1 MQNGTSG
8 LVTMK
13 MNLKTRVFGILEPGD
28 EDSKYFDPFITILIV
43 LNVAAVVLE
52 TVDWLNASY
61 GRLFHAFDVFSVA
74 VFTVEYILRAWS
86 CTENPKFR
94 SPFSGRLRYLITPMA
109 IVDLMAVLPFY
120 LPFIFPEMR
129 FIRAIRLFR
138 LFRILKLARYS
149 DALKTFAD
157 VLNLKKEELG
167 VTFFAT
173 LILLV
178 VASSMVYEAE
188 NEVQPE
194 AFANIPDAMWWGV
207 VTLTTVGYGDIYP
220 KTPLGKFIGS
230 FVVISGIGLFALP
243 AGILASGF
251 NEVLQRR
258 KEKHRKKM
266 ICPHCHRY
274 IGDYVKMKEEED
286 DA

>member
-1 MQNGTSG
+1 MYHR
-8 LVTMK
+8 
-13 MNLKTRVFGILEPGD
+13 LKSRIFGVMEPGD
-28 EDSKYFDPFITILIV
+28 RNSKFFDPFIMVLIL
-43 LNVAAVVLE
+43 LNVAVVVLE
-52 TVDWLNASY
+52 TVDWINDSY
-61 GRLFHAFDVFSVA
+61 AQLFRVFDLFSVA
-74 VFTVEYILRAWS
+74 VFTVEYILRAWI
-86 CTENPKFR
+86 CTENPKFKAA
-94 SPFSGRLRYLITPMA
+94 FSGRLHYLITPMA
-109 IVDLMAVLPFY
+109 IVDLMAILPFY
-120 LPFIFPEMR
+120 LPFIFPDLR
-129 FIRAIRLFR
+129 FVRAIRLFR

-149 DALKTFAD
+149 DALKTFAE

-178 VASSMVYEAE
+178 VSSSMVYEAE

-220 KTPLGKFIGS
+220 VTPIGKIIGS

-258 KEKHRKKM
+258 KEKKRKKM

-274 IGDYVKMKEEED
+274 IGDYVMMKDEED

>member
-1 MQNGTSG
+1 MNQG
-8 LVTMK
+8 LK
-13 MNLKTRVFGILEPGD
+13 ARIFRILEPGD
-28 EDSKYFDPFITILIV
+28 ENGKYFEPFIMVLIV
-43 LNVAAVVLE
+43 LNVAVVVLE

-61 GRLFHAFDVFSVA
+61 GRLFRAFDLFSVA
-74 VFTVEYILRAWS
+74 VFTVEYILRAWV
-86 CTENPKFR
+86 CTENPKFKT
-94 SPFSGRLRYLITPMA
+94 PFSGRLHYLITPMA
-109 IVDLMAVLPFY
+109 IVDLMAILPFY
-120 LPFIFPEMR
+120 LPFIFPELR
-129 FIRAIRLFR
+129 FVRAIRLFR
-138 LFRILKLARYS
+138 LFRILKMVRYS
-149 DALKTFAD
+149 DALKTFAE

-178 VASSMVYEAE
+178 VSSSMVYEAE

-220 KTPLGKFIGS
+220 VTPIGKIIGS

-274 IGDYVKMKEEED
+274 IGDYVMMKDEED

>member
-1 MQNGTSG
+1 MNTS
-8 LVTMK
+8 
-13 MNLKTRVFGILEPGD
+13 LKKRIFGILEPGD
-28 EDSKYFDPFITILIV
+28 EDSKYFDPFIMALIS
-43 LNVAAVVLE
+43 LNVLAVVLE
-52 TVDWLNASY
+52 TVDWLNAGY
-61 GRLFHAFDVFSVA
+61 GWLFRAFDMFSVA
-74 VFTVEYILRAWS
+74 IFTVEYILRAWS
-86 CTENPKFR
+86 CTENPRFKA
-94 SPFSGRLRYLITPMA
+94 PFSGRLRYLITPMA
-109 IVDLMAVLPFY
+109 IIDLLAILPFY
-120 LPFIFPEMR
+120 LPFVIPDLR
-129 FIRAIRLFR
+129 FIRALRLFR

-149 DALKTFAD
+149 DALKTFAE

-167 VTFFAT
+167 VTLFAT
-173 LILLV
+173 LIMLT

-230 FVVISGIGLFALP
+230 FVVIAGVGLFALP

-258 KEKHRKKM
+258 KEKKRKRM

-286 DA
+286 E

>member
-1 MQNGTSG
+1 
-8 LVTMK
+8 
-13 MNLKTRVFGILEPGD
+13 MNASLKKRIFGILEPGD
-28 EDSKYFDPFITILIV
+28 EDSKYFDPFIMVLIS
-43 LNVAAVVLE
+43 LNVLAVVLE
-52 TVDWLNASY
+52 TVKWLNASY
-61 GRLFHAFDVFSVA
+61 GWLFHAFDVFSVA

-86 CTENPKFR
+86 CTEDPRFKA
-94 SPFSGRLRYLITPMA
+94 PVSGRLHYLITPMA
-109 IVDLMAVLPFY
+109 IIDLLAIMPFY
-120 LPFIFPEMR
+120 LPFVIPDLR
-129 FIRAIRLFR
+129 FVRALRLFR

-149 DALKTFAD
+149 DALKTFAE

-167 VTFFAT
+167 VTLFAT
-173 LILLV
+173 LIMLT

-230 FVVISGIGLFALP
+230 FVVIAGVGLFALP

-258 KEKHRKKM
+258 KEKKKKRM

-274 IGDYVKMKEEED
+274 IGDYVMMKEED
-286 DA
+286 DE

>member
-1 MQNGTSG
+1 MS
-8 LVTMK
+8 
-13 MNLKTRVFGILEPGD
+13 
-28 EDSKYFDPFITILIV
+28 LIV

-94 SPFSGRLRYLITPMA
+94 SPVSGRLRYLITPMA
-109 IVDLMAVLPFY
+109 IIDLMAVLPFY
-120 LPFIFPEMR
+120 LPFIVPELR
-129 FIRAIRLFR
+129 FVRAIRLFR
-138 LFRILKLARYS
+138 LFRILKMVRYS
-149 DALKTFAD
+149 DALKTFAE

-243 AGILASGF
+243 AGIMASGF
-251 NEVLQRR
+251 SEVLQRR
-258 KEKHRKKM
+258 KEKKRKKM

-274 IGDYVKMKEEED
+274 IGDYVMMKEEED

>member
-1 MQNGTSG
+1 MNQG
-8 LVTMK
+8 LK
-13 MNLKTRVFGILEPGD
+13 ARIFRILEPGD
-28 EDSKYFDPFITILIV
+28 ENGKYFEPFIMVLIV
-43 LNVAAVVLE
+43 LNVAVVVLE

-61 GRLFHAFDVFSVA
+61 GRLFRAFDLFSVA
-74 VFTVEYILRAWS
+74 VFTVEYLLRAWV
-86 CTENPKFR
+86 CTENPKFKT
-94 SPFSGRLRYLITPMA
+94 PFSGRLHYLITPMA
-109 IVDLMAVLPFY
+109 IVDLMAILPFY
-120 LPFIFPEMR
+120 LPFIFPELR
-129 FIRAIRLFR
+129 FVRAIRLFR
-138 LFRILKLARYS
+138 LFRILKMVRYS
-149 DALKTFAD
+149 DALKTFAE

-178 VASSMVYEAE
+178 VSSSMVYEAE

-220 KTPLGKFIGS
+220 VTPIGKIIGS

-274 IGDYVKMKEEED
+274 IGDYVMMKDEED

>member
-1 MQNGTSG
+1 
-8 LVTMK
+8 
-13 MNLKTRVFGILEPGD
+13 MNLNLKAKIFGMLEPGD
-28 EDSKYFDPFITILIV
+28 EDSKYFDPFIMALIV
-43 LNVAAVVLE
+43 LNVAVVVLE

-61 GRLFHAFDVFSVA
+61 GRIFRAFDLFSVA
-74 VFTVEYILRAWS
+74 VFTVEYILRAWV
-86 CTENPKFR
+86 CTENPKFKT
-94 SPFSGRLRYLITPMA
+94 PFSGRLHYLITPMA
-109 IVDLMAVLPFY
+109 IVDLMAILPFY
-120 LPFIFPEMR
+120 LPFIFPELR
-129 FIRAIRLFR
+129 FVRAIRLFR
-138 LFRILKLARYS
+138 LFRILKMVRYS
-149 DALKTFAD
+149 DALKTFAE

-178 VASSMVYEAE
+178 ISSSMVYEAE
-188 NEVQPE
+188 NEAQPE

-220 KTPLGKFIGS
+220 VTPIGKIIGS
-230 FVVISGIGLFALP
+230 FVVVSGIGLFALP

-258 KEKHRKKM
+258 KEKKRTRM

-274 IGDYVKMKEEED
+274 IGDYVMMKDEID

>member
-1 MQNGTSG
+1 
-8 LVTMK
+8 
-13 MNLKTRVFGILEPGD
+13 
-28 EDSKYFDPFITILIV
+28 
-43 LNVAAVVLE
+43 VAAVVLE
-52 TVDWLNASY
+52 TVDWINASY

-86 CTENPKFR
+86 CTENPRFR
-94 SPFSGRLRYLITPMA
+94 TPISGRLRYLITPMA
-109 IVDLMAVLPFY
+109 IIDLLAILPFY
-120 LPFIFPEMR
+120 LPFVIPDLR
-129 FIRAIRLFR
+129 FVRALRLFR

-149 DALKTFAD
+149 DALKTFTE

-167 VTFFAT
+167 VTLFAT
-173 LILLV
+173 LIMLT

-230 FVVISGIGLFALP
+230 FVVIAGVGLFALP

-258 KEKHRKKM
+258 KEKKKKKM

-274 IGDYVKMKEEED
+274 IGDHVMRKDEED

>member
-1 MQNGTSG
+1 
-8 LVTMK
+8 
-13 MNLKTRVFGILEPGD
+13 MNLNLKAKIFGMLEPGD
-28 EDSKYFDPFITILIV
+28 EDSKYFDPFIMALIV
-43 LNVAAVVLE
+43 LNVAVVVLE

-61 GRLFHAFDVFSVA
+61 GRLFRAFDLFSVA

-86 CTENPKFR
+86 CTENPKFKT
-94 SPFSGRLRYLITPMA
+94 PFSGRLHYLITPMA
-109 IVDLMAVLPFY
+109 IVDLMAILPFY
-120 LPFIFPEMR
+120 LPFIFPELR
-129 FIRAIRLFR
+129 FVRAIRLFR
-138 LFRILKLARYS
+138 LFRILKMVRYS
-149 DALKTFAD
+149 DALKTFAE

-178 VASSMVYEAE
+178 VSSSMVYEAE
-188 NEVQPE
+188 NEAQPE

-220 KTPLGKFIGS
+220 VTPIGKIIGS
-230 FVVISGIGLFALP
+230 FVVVSGIGLFALP

-258 KEKHRKKM
+258 KEKKRTRM

-274 IGDYVKMKEEED
+274 IGDYVMMKDEED

>member
-1 MQNGTSG
+1 
-8 LVTMK
+8 
-13 MNLKTRVFGILEPGD
+13 LEPGD
-28 EDSKYFDPFITILIV
+28 RNSKFFDPFIVVLIL
-43 LNVAAVVLE
+43 LNVAVVVLE
-52 TVDWLNASY
+52 TVDWINDSY
-61 GRLFHAFDVFSVA
+61 AQLFRVFDLFSVA
-74 VFTVEYILRAWS
+74 VFTVEYILRAWI
-86 CTENPKFR
+86 CTENPKFKAA
-94 SPFSGRLRYLITPMA
+94 FSGRLHYLITPMA
-109 IVDLMAVLPFY
+109 IVDLMAILPFY
-120 LPFIFPEMR
+120 LPFIFPDLR
-129 FIRAIRLFR
+129 FVRAIRLFR

-149 DALKTFAD
+149 DALKTFAE

-178 VASSMVYEAE
+178 VSSSMVYEAE

-220 KTPLGKFIGS
+220 VTPIGKIIGS

-258 KEKHRKKM
+258 KEKKRKKM

-274 IGDYVKMKEEED
+274 IGDYVMMKDEED

>member
-1 MQNGTSG
+1 
-8 LVTMK
+8 
-13 MNLKTRVFGILEPGD
+13 
-28 EDSKYFDPFITILIV
+28 
-43 LNVAAVVLE
+43 
-52 TVDWLNASY
+52 
-61 GRLFHAFDVFSVA
+61 
-74 VFTVEYILRAWS
+74 
-86 CTENPKFR
+86 
-94 SPFSGRLRYLITPMA
+94 MA
-109 IVDLMAVLPFY
+109 IIDLLAILPFY
-120 LPFIFPEMR
+120 LPLVLPDFR
-129 FIRAIRLFR
+129 FMRAIRLFR

-220 KTPLGKFIGS
+220 VTPLGKFIGS

-274 IGDYVKMKEEED
+274 IGDYVMMKDEED
-286 DA
+286 EA

>member
-1 MQNGTSG
+1 MYHR
-8 LVTMK
+8 
-13 MNLKTRVFGILEPGD
+13 LKSRIFGVMEPGD
-28 EDSKYFDPFITILIV
+28 KNSKFFDPFIMALIV
-43 LNVAAVVLE
+43 LNVAVVVLE

-61 GRLFHAFDVFSVA
+61 AQLFRAFDLFSVA
-74 VFTVEYILRAWS
+74 VFTVEYILRAWI
-86 CTENPKFR
+86 CTENPKFKAA
-94 SPFSGRLRYLITPMA
+94 FSGRLHYLITPMA
-109 IVDLMAVLPFY
+109 IIDLIAILPFY
-120 LPFIFPEMR
+120 LPFIFPDLR
-129 FIRAIRLFR
+129 FVRAIRLFR

-149 DALKTFAD
+149 DALKTFAE

-178 VASSMVYEAE
+178 ISSSMVYEVE
-188 NEVQPE
+188 NAVQPE
-194 AFANIPDAMWWGV
+194 VFANIPDAMWWGV

-220 KTPLGKFIGS
+220 VTPIGKVIGS
-230 FVVISGIGLFALP
+230 IVVISGIGLFALP

-258 KEKHRKKM
+258 RDKVRKRM

-274 IGDYVKMKEEED
+274 IGDYVMMKTIEED
-286 DA
+286 DARN

>member
-1 MQNGTSG
+1 MNTS
-8 LVTMK
+8 
-13 MNLKTRVFGILEPGD
+13 LKTRIFGILEPGD
-28 EDSKYFDPFITILIV
+28 EDSKYFDPFIMVLIS
-43 LNVAAVVLE
+43 LNVLAVVLE
-52 TVDWLNASY
+52 TVKWLNASY
-61 GRLFHAFDVFSVA
+61 GWLFHAFDVFSVA

-86 CTENPKFR
+86 CTEDPKFR
-94 SPFSGRLRYLITPMA
+94 APVSGRLRYLITPMA
-109 IVDLMAVLPFY
+109 IIDLLAILPFY
-120 LPFIFPEMR
+120 LPFVIPDLR
-129 FIRAIRLFR
+129 FVRALRLFR

-149 DALKTFAD
+149 DALKTFTE
-157 VLNLKKEELG
+157 VLNLKREELG
-167 VTFFAT
+167 VTLFAT
-173 LILLV
+173 LIMLT

-220 KTPLGKFIGS
+220 KTPLGKLIGS
-230 FVVISGIGLFALP
+230 FVVIAGVGLFALP

-258 KEKHRKKM
+258 KEIKKKKM

-274 IGDYVKMKEEED
+274 IGDYVVMKEED
-286 DA
+286 DE

>member
-1 MQNGTSG
+1 
-8 LVTMK
+8 
-13 MNLKTRVFGILEPGD
+13 MNLNLKAKIFGMLEPGD
-28 EDSKYFDPFITILIV
+28 EDSKYFDPLIMVLIV
-43 LNVAAVVLE
+43 LNVAVVILE

-61 GRLFHAFDVFSVA
+61 GRLFRAFDLFSVA
-74 VFTVEYILRAWS
+74 VFTVEYILRVWS
-86 CTENPKFR
+86 CTENPKFKT
-94 SPFSGRLRYLITPMA
+94 PFSGRLHYLITPMA
-109 IVDLMAVLPFY
+109 IVDLMAILPFY
-120 LPFIFPEMR
+120 LPFIFPELR
-129 FIRAIRLFR
+129 FVRAIRLFR
-138 LFRILKLARYS
+138 LFRILKMVRYS
-149 DALKTFAD
+149 DALKTFAE

-188 NEVQPE
+188 NEAQPE

-220 KTPLGKFIGS
+220 VTPIGKIIGS

-258 KEKHRKKM
+258 KEKQRKRM

-274 IGDYVKMKEEED
+274 IGDYVMMKDEED

>member
-1 MQNGTSG
+1 MNS
-8 LVTMK
+8 
-13 MNLKTRVFGILEPGD
+13 NLKKRIFGILEPGD
-28 EDSKYFDPFITILIV
+28 EDSKYFDPFIMALIS
-43 LNVAAVVLE
+43 LNVLAVVLE

-61 GRLFHAFDVFSVA
+61 GWLFRAFDMFSVA

-94 SPFSGRLRYLITPMA
+94 APVSGRLRYLITPMA
-109 IVDLMAVLPFY
+109 IIDLLAILPFY
-120 LPFIFPEMR
+120 LPFVIPDLR
-129 FIRAIRLFR
+129 FIRALRLFR

-149 DALKTFAD
+149 DALKTFAE

-167 VTFFAT
+167 VTLFAT
-173 LILLV
+173 LIMLT

-188 NEVQPE
+188 NAVQPE

-230 FVVISGIGLFALP
+230 FVVIAGVGLFALP

-258 KEKHRKKM
+258 KEKKRKKM

-274 IGDYVKMKEEED
+274 IGDYVMMKEEED
-286 DA
+286 E

>member
-1 MQNGTSG
+1 MNS
-8 LVTMK
+8 
-13 MNLKTRVFGILEPGD
+13 NLKKRIFGILEPGD
-28 EDSKYFDPFITILIV
+28 EDSKYFDPFIMALIS
-43 LNVAAVVLE
+43 LNVLAVVLE

-61 GRLFHAFDVFSVA
+61 GWLFRAFDMFSVA

-86 CTENPKFR
+86 CTENPRFR

-109 IVDLMAVLPFY
+109 IIDLLAILPFY
-120 LPFIFPEMR
+120 LPFVIPDLR
-129 FIRAIRLFR
+129 FIRALRLFR

-149 DALKTFAD
+149 DALKTFAE

-167 VTFFAT
+167 VTLFAT
-173 LILLV
+173 LIMLT

-230 FVVISGIGLFALP
+230 FVVIAGVGLFALP

-258 KEKHRKKM
+258 KEKKRKKM

-274 IGDYVKMKEEED
+274 IGDYVMMKEEED
-286 DA
+286 E

>member
-1 MQNGTSG
+1 MNS
-8 LVTMK
+8 
-13 MNLKTRVFGILEPGD
+13 NLKKRIFGILEPGD
-28 EDSKYFDPFITILIV
+28 EDSKYFDPFIMALIS
-43 LNVAAVVLE
+43 LNVLAVVLE
-52 TVDWLNASY
+52 TVKYLNASY
-61 GRLFHAFDVFSVA
+61 GWLFHAFDVFSVA

-86 CTENPKFR
+86 CTEDPRFR
-94 SPFSGRLRYLITPMA
+94 APVSGRLRYLITPMA
-109 IVDLMAVLPFY
+109 IIDLLAILPFY
-120 LPFIFPEMR
+120 LPFVIPDLR
-129 FIRAIRLFR
+129 FIRALRLFR

-149 DALKTFAD
+149 DALKTFAE

-167 VTFFAT
+167 VTLFAT
-173 LILLV
+173 LIMLT

-220 KTPLGKFIGS
+220 KTALGKFIGS
-230 FVVISGIGLFALP
+230 FVVIAGVGLFALP

-258 KEKHRKKM
+258 KEKKRKKM
-266 ICPHCHRY
+266 VCPHCHRY
-274 IGDYVKMKEEED
+274 IGDYVMMKEEEEE
-286 DA
+286 

>member
-1 MQNGTSG
+1 MYHR
-8 LVTMK
+8 
-13 MNLKTRVFGILEPGD
+13 LKSRIFGIVEPGD
-28 EDSKYFDPFITILIV
+28 HNSKLFDIFIISLIL

-52 TVDWLNASY
+52 TVDSLNASY
-61 GRLFHAFDVFSVA
+61 GQFFHAFDLFSVA
-74 VFTVEYILRAWS
+74 VFTVEYLLRAWV
-86 CTENPKFR
+86 CTENPQFKT
-94 SPFSGRLRYLITPMA
+94 PISGRVHYLITPMA
-109 IVDLMAVLPFY
+109 IIDLIAILPFY
-120 LPFIFPEMR
+120 LPFVVPELR
-129 FIRAIRLFR
+129 FVRAIRLFR

-149 DALKTFAD
+149 DALKTFAE

-178 VASSMVYEAE
+178 ISSSMVYEAE
-188 NEVQPE
+188 NAVQPE

-220 KTPLGKFIGS
+220 VTPIGKIIGS

-258 KEKHRKKM
+258 KEKQRKKM

-274 IGDYVKMKEEED
+274 IGDYVMMKDAED

>member
-1 MQNGTSG
+1 
-8 LVTMK
+8 
-13 MNLKTRVFGILEPGD
+13 MNLNLKAKIFGMLEPGD
-28 EDSKYFDPFITILIV
+28 EDSKYFDPLIMVLIV
-43 LNVAAVVLE
+43 LNVAVVVLE

-61 GRLFHAFDVFSVA
+61 GQLFRAFDLFSVA
-74 VFTVEYILRAWS
+74 VFTVEYILRVWS
-86 CTENPKFR
+86 CTENPKFKT
-94 SPFSGRLRYLITPMA
+94 PFSGRLHYLITPMA
-109 IVDLMAVLPFY
+109 IVDLMAILPFY
-120 LPFIFPEMR
+120 LPFIFPELR
-129 FIRAIRLFR
+129 FVRAIRLFR
-138 LFRILKLARYS
+138 LFRILKMVRYS
-149 DALKTFAD
+149 DALKTFAE

-188 NEVQPE
+188 NEAQPE

-220 KTPLGKFIGS
+220 VTPIGKIIGS

-258 KEKHRKKM
+258 KEKQRKRM

-274 IGDYVKMKEEED
+274 IGDYVMMKDEED

>member
-1 MQNGTSG
+1 MNTS
-8 LVTMK
+8 
-13 MNLKTRVFGILEPGD
+13 LKKQIFGILEPGD
-28 EDSKYFDPFITILIV
+28 EDSKYFDPFIMSLIV

-61 GRLFHAFDVFSVA
+61 GWLFHAFDVFSVA
-74 VFTVEYILRAWS
+74 VFTVEYTLRVWS

-94 SPFSGRLRYLITPMA
+94 APVSGRLRYLITPMA
-109 IVDLMAVLPFY
+109 IIDLIAILPFY
-120 LPFIFPEMR
+120 LPFIFPELR
-129 FIRAIRLFR
+129 FVRAIRLFR

-149 DALKTFAD
+149 DALKTFAE

-188 NEVQPE
+188 KDVQPE
-194 AFANIPDAMWWGV
+194 VFANIPDAMWWGV

-220 KTPLGKFIGS
+220 KTALGKFIGS

-258 KEKHRKKM
+258 KEKRRKKM

-274 IGDYVKMKEEED
+274 IGDYVMMKDEED
-286 DA
+286 EA

>member
-1 MQNGTSG
+1 MN
-8 LVTMK
+8 MK
-13 MNLKTRVFGILEPGD
+13 LKTRIFGILEPGD
-28 EDSKYFDPFITILIV
+28 EDSKYFDPFITVLIV

-52 TVDWLNASY
+52 TVDSLNASY
-61 GRLFHAFDVFSVA
+61 GRLFHAFDIFSVA
-74 VFTVEYILRAWS
+74 VFTVEYILRLWS
-86 CTENPKFR
+86 CTENPKFKT
-94 SPFSGRLRYLITPMA
+94 PISGRLHYLITPMA
-109 IVDLMAVLPFY
+109 IIDLLAILPFY
-120 LPFIFPEMR
+120 LPFVIPDLR
-129 FIRAIRLFR
+129 FVRALRLFR

-149 DALKTFAD
+149 DALKTFAE

-167 VTFFAT
+167 VTLFAT
-173 LILLV
+173 LIMLT

-230 FVVISGIGLFALP
+230 FVVIAGVGLFALP

-274 IGDYVKMKEEED
+274 IGDYVKMKEEEED